1 MRATL
6 ELPVQYARW
15 LKPRPW
21 LEVKANT
28 KPAVVFNGVRH
39 PLHLHLL
46 PQAGRAALMR
56 ISSDLGPTP
65 GAVVVCSLL
74 PALARSDLE
83 ERGVGYLDSRGHLHI
98 VTPTGIIHVEGTP
111 APRREVS
118 STIGVRGVR
127 LVQELLARDQ
137 PFTVSA
143 LAKDLALSL
152 ALTHDVLALL
162 LREGLLNTR
171 SAGATRWRSVGDRTR
186 LLDWLEAQP
195 VARRRE
201 PHLDL
206 AVYGRHPA
214 DLWAKMA
221 TRLQGAGIVHALT
234 GGAAAALHGSG
245 PTSVATSLIRID
257 PQVPLETAAA
267 ALGASVAERG
277 SNVRLLR
284 DTGQVGTIMTELVN
298 GVPVAPR
305 VRVYLDGLTER
316 RGADVARQFREAI
329 LGY

>member
-1 MRATL
+1 
-6 ELPVQYARW
+6 
-15 LKPRPW
+15 
-21 LEVKANT
+21 
-28 KPAVVFNGVRH
+28 
-39 PLHLHLL
+39 
-46 PQAGRAALMR
+46 MR
-56 ISSDLGPTP
+56 IANDISPTP

-83 ERGVGYLDSRGHLHI
+83 ERGLGYLDSRGHIHI
-98 VTPTGIIHVEGTP
+98 VTPTGIIHVEGAP
-111 APRREVS
+111 APRRELS
-118 STIGVRGVR
+118 STIGVRSVR
-127 LVQELLARDQ
+127 LVQEMLARDQ

-143 LAKDLALSL
+143 LARELALSL
-152 ALTHDVLALL
+152 ALTHGVLALL
-162 LREGLLNTR
+162 EREGLLTSR
-171 SAGATRWRSVGDRTR
+171 SAGATRWRSVSDRTL

-206 AVYGRHPA
+206 EVYGRHPA
-214 DLWAKMA
+214 DLWTRMA
-221 TRLQGAGIVHALT
+221 ARLQGAGIAHALT

-245 PTSVATSLIRID
+245 PTSVATSFIRID

-267 ALGASVAERG
+267 ALGGSAAERG

-284 DTGQVGTIMTELVN
+284 DTGQVGTLVTELVS

-305 VRVYLDGLTER
+305 VRVYLDTLGER